1 MGVATS
7 AHGAMRPVA
16 LNSGIWEYG
25 NYAHLPIDMKTTL
38 EISDELLR
46 RAKQAALDRNT
57 TLRAIVEEALERS
70 LSPAVQNVPFRN
82 VTWPPPSPDG
92 TPPPVRDDIDWI
104 AEIRKMRAGPAE
116 DPEWFARRMGI
127 APVDGDDD

>member
-1 MGVATS
+1 ME
-7 AHGAMRPVA
+7 
-16 LNSGIWEYG
+16 L
-25 NYAHLPIDMKTTL
+25 
-38 EISDELLR
+38 SDELLR

-70 LSPAVQNVPFRN
+70 LGPAVQNVPFRN

-92 TPPPVRDDIDWI
+92 TPPPIRDDIDWI

-127 APVDGDDD
+127 APAEGDDD

>member
-7 AHGAMRPVA
+7 AHGAIRPVA
-16 LNSGIWEYG
+16 LNPEIWEYG

-38 EISDELLR
+38 EISDDLLR

-70 LSPAVQNVPFRN
+70 LGPAVQNVPFRN

-92 TPPPVRDDIDWI
+92 TPPPMLDIDI
-104 AEIRKMRAGPAE
+104 VAEIRKLRAGPVD
-116 DPEWFARRMGI
+116 DPEWLARRMGT
-127 APVDGDDD
+127 APREGDDE